1 MIYHGHKGLAREN
14 SKFIL
19 KDSKTKE
26 DKYGTGAYFKK
37 DPKMRKEIDVIAIDE
52 KKLKTLKGDDEMP
65 KKLVNELLRKAPD
78 KYWWVNMSNSKKEA
92 MAQYRTSLNGKLVD
106 DIQSLYYDVYPKNP
120 EQFVEIVGK
129 HFDAMELEE
138 GNLFVLY
145 NMKAIDRVLSES
157 FKDYMKTYR

>member
-65 KKLVNELLRKAPD
+65 KKLVSELLMIYNLYIMMYTLRTQ
-78 KYWWVNMSNSKKEA
+78 NSLWK
-92 MAQYRTSLNGKLVD
+92 
-106 DIQSLYYDVYPKNP
+106 
-120 EQFVEIVGK
+120 
-129 HFDAMELEE
+129 
-138 GNLFVLY
+138 
-145 NMKAIDRVLSES
+145 
-157 FKDYMKTYR
+157 